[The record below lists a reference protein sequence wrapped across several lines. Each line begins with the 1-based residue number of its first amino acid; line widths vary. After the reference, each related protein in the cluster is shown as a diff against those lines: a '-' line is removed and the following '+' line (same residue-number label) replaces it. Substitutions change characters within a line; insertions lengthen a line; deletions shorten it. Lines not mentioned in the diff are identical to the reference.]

1 MDHLRAPC
9 PQDRLVELLAL
20 PRVEVRSLVVE
31 LVLGHWLETARTRYA
46 RQHVGSPYRVAGT
59 PIAIGLG
66 TSILEAQRRALESM
80 AAGSRC
86 EALLEALA
94 APLER
99 GLGPLWA
106 VFLDDERFA
115 SRVAFGLPEPDPG
128 DQTGRFVETAHRV
141 FGSGLPD
148 VGGVLVGQA
157 ALEAMTERLSALVRP
172 DRADGVGHL
181 DLVGHTAALA
191 VLVVLGL
198 PIEEIEETR
207 VDPKDAASVLLHDRA
222 CLVGRGGPRP
232 EPPWIVEARWR
243 KA

>member
-9 PQDRLVELLAL
+9 PQNRLVELLAL
-20 PRVEVRSLVVE
+20 PRVEVRALVVE

-59 PIAIGLG
+59 PIAIELG
-66 TSILEAQRRALESM
+66 TSILEAQRRAVEAM
-80 AAGSRC
+80 AVGSRC
-86 EALLEALA
+86 QELLEALA

-128 DQTGRFVETAHRV
+128 DQTGRFVEVARRV
-141 FGSGLPD
+141 FGPELPD
-148 VGGVLVGQA
+148 LGAALVTPA
-157 ALEAMTERLSALVRP
+157 ALEAIAARWNVLVQPEGSKGGPR
-172 DRADGVGHL
+172 L
-181 DLVGHTAALA
+181 DLVAYTASLAALA
-191 VLVVLGL
+191 VLGR
-198 PIEEIEETR
+198 PIEEIEEMR
-207 VDPKDAASVLLHDRA
+207 VDPKDVASVLLHDRA
-222 CLVGRGGPRP
+222 CLVGHGGPRP